1 MSLFTDDF
9 FNNIKT
15 TKSNKTSKKKKDDED
30 ESYTS
35 FTESFFDNS
44 YDEYYKSAGKSQY
57 PSHDNTVYSNEFIN
71 EYNSFIDRM
80 NKGAKERYDERVA
93 KTESATLYYAGNKD
107 NIVRERSKNLI
118 YNWNLDDSGGVYN
131 DYGAVP
137 VQDKNGYLKKT
148 DKDGNVYW
156 VDIKKDLLYDD
167 NYKLINDDRL
177 KDGTFINGLKY
188 EYNEKNRLDKRYL
201 SKADKIG
208 LTPIDKN
215 LYMTLVNEQLYNK
228 KTTNFDENPIA
239 QNGKDKYSYI
249 NDHTKDGW
257 IIDSGKYYKPI
268 NYSPSNFDEKKNDD
282 SKFKSING
290 KIYEVVNNEIPKQS
304 FKGFQAYNV
313 HKSHQFWLLYFAK
326 IV

>member
-44 YDEYYKSAGKSQY
+44 YDKYYESAGRSQY
-57 PSHDNTVYSNEFIN
+57 DDNTVYSDEFIN

-137 VQDKNGYLKKT
+137 VQDKNG
-148 DKDGNVYW
+148 
-156 VDIKKDLLYDD
+156 
-167 NYKLINDDRL
+167 
-177 KDGTFINGLKY
+177 
-188 EYNEKNRLDKRYL
+188 
-201 SKADKIG
+201 S
-208 LTPIDKN
+208 
-215 LYMTLVNEQLYNK
+215 
-228 KTTNFDENPIA
+228 
-239 QNGKDKYSYI
+239 
-249 NDHTKDGW
+249 
-257 IIDSGKYYKPI
+257 
-268 NYSPSNFDEKKNDD
+268 
-282 SKFKSING
+282 
-290 KIYEVVNNEIPKQS
+290 
-304 FKGFQAYNV
+304 
-313 HKSHQFWLLYFAK
+313 
-326 IV
+326 

>member
-57 PSHDNTVYSNEFIN
+57 PSYDNTVYSDEFIN

-177 KDGTFINGLKY
+177 KSKEFMNGLKY
-188 EYNEKNRLDKRYL
+188 EYDKNNKLNSDRLSIADKLGL
-201 SKADKIG
+201 SK
-208 LTPIDKN
+208 IDASR
-215 LYMTLVNEQLYNK
+215 YM
-228 KTTNFDENPIA
+228 
-239 QNGKDKYSYI
+239 
-249 NDHTKDGW
+249 
-257 IIDSGKYYKPI
+257 
-268 NYSPSNFDEKKNDD
+268 
-282 SKFKSING
+282 SI
-290 KIYEVVNNEIPKQS
+290 VNNELYDTKNVNKNIKDDDKPFKIPQPNLNEPFKPNIQSPVNTIDYNKLSADVYENS
-304 FKGFQAYNV
+304 FKKLNKAIEEGKLTTANNAIEVINEKYFG
-313 HKSHQFWLLYFAK
+313 HKISDGYIDMLGGNK
-326 IV
+326 